1 MKRKIY
7 NDLIKWKEQTSHKP
21 LMILGVRQCGKT
33 YIINEFCQNEY
44 KNVVQINLLQRDD
57 IVKLYETDLT
67 SDEKFNRLKLILNS
81 ELEAEDIIF
90 FIDEIQVSEKLIAEL
105 KYFCEC
111 FVTNTIKIPDKG
123 KTHKASKVIGKLIE
137 SIITKTPI
145 TVVIEE
151 IICDIL

>member
-1 MKRKIY
+1 
-7 NDLIKWKEQTSHKP
+7 
-21 LMILGVRQCGKT
+21 MILGVRQCGKT

-90 FIDEIQVSEKLIAEL
+90 FIDEIQVSERLIAEL
-105 KYFCEC
+105 KYFISYATTC
-111 FVTNTIKIPDKG
+111 
-123 KTHKASKVIGKLIE
+123 
-137 SIITKTPI
+137 
-145 TVVIEE
+145 
-151 IICDIL
+151 

>member
-1 MKRKIY
+1 
-7 NDLIKWKEQTSHKP
+7 
-21 LMILGVRQCGKT
+21 MILGVRQCGKT

-90 FIDEIQVSEKLIAEL
+90 FIDEIQVS
-105 KYFCEC
+105 
-111 FVTNTIKIPDKG
+111 
-123 KTHKASKVIGKLIE
+123 
-137 SIITKTPI
+137 
-145 TVVIEE
+145 
-151 IICDIL
+151 

>member
-81 ELEAEDIIF
+81 ELEAEDIIGLS
-90 FIDEIQVSEKLIAEL
+90 V
-105 KYFCEC
+105 
-111 FVTNTIKIPDKG
+111 N
-123 KTHKASKVIGKLIE
+123 
-137 SIITKTPI
+137 
-145 TVVIEE
+145 
-151 IICDIL
+151 